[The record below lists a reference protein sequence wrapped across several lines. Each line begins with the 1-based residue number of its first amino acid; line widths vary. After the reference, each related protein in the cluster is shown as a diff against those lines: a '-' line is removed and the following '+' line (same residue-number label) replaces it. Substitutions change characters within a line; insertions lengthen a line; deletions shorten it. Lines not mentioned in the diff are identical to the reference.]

1 VFRKKARILL
11 ASVEAA
17 HIRLAAI
24 LAGHELTFVTTLT
37 DAQAALDTHNFDLV
51 MIGTQF
57 DESKVFDLLRCVRA
71 NGKYSGVPVICFRGV
86 KFAAAEG
93 KFMLRTIEMACREM
107 GASCFFDLP
116 AFVNDKLGNAK
127 VRSIIR
133 RVVERDDI
141 L

>member
-1 VFRKKARILL
+1 MFRKKVHILL

-17 HIRLAAI
+17 HTRLAAI
-24 LAGHELTFVTTLT
+24 LAGHQLTFVTTLT
-37 DAQAALDTHNFDLV
+37 DAQIALSKHNFDLI

-71 NGKYSGVPVICFRGV
+71 DGKYSAVPVICFRGV
-86 KFAAAEG
+86 KFAATEG

-116 AFVNDKLGNAK
+116 AFVNNKLGNAK

-133 RVVERDDI
+133 RVVEREDI
-141 L
+141 R